1 MKNIIEIKNIVKSF
15 GKGDLKIDVL
25 KSIDLEINQG
35 DFVALMGKS
44 GAGKSTLF
52 YQMSLLDRPT
62 SGEVRI
68 FGEVMDTLTEE
79 QRVTFRLNH
88 LGYIFQDYALIPELS
103 ALENV
108 TLPLMMMGYRE
119 ADAIVMAGK
128 TLDHLG
134 LEGKHQNRPSQ
145 LSGGQQQR
153 VSIAR
158 AVAKNPELL
167 FADEPTANLDGA
179 SSEDVIDALRQ
190 LHSEGQ
196 TILMVTH
203 EHEYTEFCN
212 RVLWMEDGVI
222 TKEIKPYKKP
232 RRRSSSSKKKR

>member
-1 MKNIIEIKNIVKSF
+1 MENIIELKNIVKSF
-15 GKGDLKIDVL
+15 GEGDLLVTVL
-25 KSIDLEINQG
+25 KSISLEIKKG

-68 FGEVMDTLTEE
+68 FGKHMDPLTEA
-79 QRVTFRLNH
+79 QRVLFRLEH
-88 LGYIFQDYALIPELS
+88 LGYIFQDYALVPELS
-103 ALENV
+103 AEENV
-108 TLPLMMMGYRE
+108 TLPLMMMGYAESE
-119 ADAIVMAGK
+119 AITIAAR
-128 TLDHLG
+128 TLDRLG
-134 LEGKHQNRPSQ
+134 LIGKHDNLPNQ

-179 SSEDVIDALRQ
+179 SSDDVIDALRQ
-190 LHSEGQ
+190 LNNEGQ

-203 EHEYTEFCN
+203 EHEYTQYCN

-222 TKEIKPYKKP
+222 TKELDPYQP
-232 RRRSSSSKKKR
+232 L

>member
-1 MKNIIEIKNIVKSF
+1 MENIIELKNIVKSF
-15 GKGDLKIDVL
+15 GKDDLKVDIL
-25 KSIDLEINQG
+25 KDITLDIQKG
-35 DFVALMGKS
+35 DFVSLMGKS

-68 FGEVMDTLTEE
+68 FGKPMDGLTEE
-79 QRVTFRLNH
+79 QRVLFRLNH
-88 LGYIFQDYALIPELS
+88 LGYIFQDYALVPELS
-103 ALENV
+103 AKENV
-108 TLPLMMMGYRE
+108 VLPLMMMGYSE
-119 ADAIVMAGK
+119 KKAMEIEGA
-128 TLDHLG
+128 TLDDLG
-134 LEGKHQNRPSQ
+134 LKGKHANRPSQ

-179 SSEDVIDALRQ
+179 SSSDVIDALRS
-190 LHSEGQ
+190 LHDAGQ

-203 EHEYTEFCN
+203 EHEYTQFCN

-222 TKEIKPYKKP
+222 TKEIDPY
-232 RRRSSSSKKKR
+232 RA

>member
-1 MKNIIEIKNIVKSF
+1 MENIIEIKNVVKSF
-15 GKGDLKIDVL
+15 GKGELKIGVL
-25 KSIDLEINQG
+25 KDVTLDIKKG

-68 FGEVMDTLTEE
+68 FGKVMDSLTEE
-79 QRVTFRLNH
+79 ERVLFRLNH
-88 LGYIFQDYALIPELS
+88 LGYIFQDYALVPELS
-103 ALENV
+103 AEENV
-108 TLPLMMMGYRE
+108 TLPLMMMGYAELE
-119 ADAIVMAGK
+119 AIKIAGK
-128 TLDHLG
+128 TLDRLG
-134 LEGKHQNRPSQ
+134 LEGKHDNRPSQ

-179 SSEDVIDALRQ
+179 SSDDVIDALRK

-203 EHEYTEFCN
+203 EHEYTQFCN

-222 TKEIKPYKKP
+222 TKELEPYKK
-232 RRRSSSSKKKR
+232 S

>member
-1 MKNIIEIKNIVKSF
+1 MENIIEIKDVVKSF
-15 GKGDLKIDVL
+15 GEDELKVTVL
-25 KSIDLEINQG
+25 KNITLDIKKG

-68 FGEVMDTLTEE
+68 FNKPMDGLTEE
-79 QRVTFRLNH
+79 ERVLFRLNH

-103 ALENV
+103 AEENV
-108 TLPLMMMGYRE
+108 TLPLLMMGYAEVE
-119 ADAIVMAGK
+119 AIKIASK
-128 TLDHLG
+128 TLDRLG
-134 LEGKHQNRPSQ
+134 LEGKHDNRPSQ

-158 AVAKNPELL
+158 AVAKDPELL

-179 SSEDVIDALRQ
+179 SSEDVIDALRK

-196 TILMVTH
+196 TILIVTH
-203 EHEYTEFCN
+203 EHEYTKFCN

-222 TKEIKPYKKP
+222 TKELDPYTNN
-232 RRRSSSSKKKR
+232 SK

>member
-1 MKNIIEIKNIVKSF
+1 MENIIEIKNVVKSF
-15 GKGDLKIDVL
+15 GKGELKIDVL
-25 KSIDLEINQG
+25 KDITLDIKKG

-62 SGEVRI
+62 SGEVCI
-68 FGEVMDTLTEE
+68 FGKIMGGLTEE
-79 QRVTFRLNH
+79 ERVLFRLNH
-88 LGYIFQDYALIPELS
+88 LGYIFQDYALVPELS
-103 ALENV
+103 AVENV
-108 TLPLMMMGYRE
+108 TLPLMMMGYAEKE
-119 ADAIVMAGK
+119 AVEIASK
-128 TLDHLG
+128 TLDRLG
-134 LEGKHQNRPSQ
+134 LKGKHDNRPSQ

-158 AVAKNPELL
+158 AVAKDPELL
-167 FADEPTANLDGA
+167 FADEPTANLDSE
-179 SSEDVIDALRQ
+179 SSDDVIDALRK

-203 EHEYTEFCN
+203 EHEYTQFCN

-222 TKEIKPYKKP
+222 TKELEPYRK
-232 RRRSSSSKKKR
+232 S